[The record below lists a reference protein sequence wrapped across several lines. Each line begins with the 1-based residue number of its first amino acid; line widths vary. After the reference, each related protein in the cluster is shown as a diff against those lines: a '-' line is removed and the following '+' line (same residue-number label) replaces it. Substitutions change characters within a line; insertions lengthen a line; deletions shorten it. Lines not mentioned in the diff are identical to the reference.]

1 MPFPFLLWSTHLA
14 FTESLR
20 ADRDWWR
27 DEALAAQ
34 QRERDVMARLIEAAK
49 EATPQPVP
57 RVKREPDE
65 ADTAIDWRA
74 QGDPAMRRH
83 LERYAKAQRREGMDP
98 KDIAKL
104 ILQGDA
110 MPDDEDGLPI

>member
-1 MPFPFLLWSTHLA
+1 MFLLKSTHDALTA
-14 FTESLR
+14 QLR
-20 ADRDWWR
+20 ADLAFWR
-27 DEALAAQ
+27 EEALAAQ

-49 EATPQPVP
+49 EATPVAVP

-83 LERYAKAQRREGMDP
+83 LERYAKAQRREGLDP

-110 MPDDEDGLPI
+110 VSDEDEGLPI

>member
-1 MPFPFLLWSTHLA
+1 MPFPFMLRSTYEELA
-14 FTESLR
+14 RNLK
-20 ADRDWWR
+20 ADREFWQ
-27 DEALAAQ
+27 DEAKAAY
-34 QRERDVMARLIEAAK
+34 QREAELMRLLIETTKAA
-49 EATPQPVP
+49 PLPVP

-83 LERYAKAQRREGMDP
+83 LERYAKAQRREGLDP

-110 MPDDEDGLPI
+110 VSDEDEGLPI